1 MGNRGI
7 DIRIT
12 GRDLFIY
19 YHKKLAEDGGGII
32 VNACTNKR
40 ILSKRTGIDEGSLM
54 RIFTRKGLCYYE
66 NENTI
71 ILKLDARVIE
81 KGRQSMARKG
91 KGGME
96 KFVEKYIIK
105 RRDEY

>member
-1 MGNRGI
+1 MANRSI

-12 GRDLFIY
+12 GKELFVY
-19 YHKKLAEDGGGII
+19 YHKKLADGSDSII

-40 ILSKRTGIDEGSLM
+40 ILSKRTGVDEGLLM

-66 NENTI
+66 NDDTI
-71 ILKLDARVIE
+71 ILKLHTRVIE
-81 KGRQSMARKG
+81 KGKQSMTRRG

-96 KFVEKYIIK
+96 KFMERYVIK
-105 RRDEY
+105 KRDDY

>member
-1 MGNRGI
+1 MGNRSI

-12 GRDLFIY
+12 GKDLFIY
-19 YHKKLAEDGGGII
+19 YHKKLAEGHDGII

-40 ILSKRTGIDEGSLM
+40 ILSKRTGLDEGLLM

-66 NENTI
+66 NEDTI
-71 ILKLDARVIE
+71 ILKLHTRVIE
-81 KGRQSMARKG
+81 KGKQSMVRKG

-96 KFVEKYIIK
+96 RFVEKYVIK
-105 RRDEY
+105 GRDSY